1 MTRVAQLLAI
11 AALAALSAACGGSG
25 GTGATA
31 GEPISFEQLSQA
43 ASTSAEATSGRFSF
57 TLEVSSPELEQEL
70 GFSGEGAFDA
80 TAERSSFSADLSS
93 FMALLGGLFAGV
105 SGGDG
110 PDFDDPSLWTI
121 EIVRDGSQ
129 TFMKLPAIASKLPDG
144 KVWVRVEDGE
154 LVEAA
159 GLKLQEFD
167 RFTGADPKQ
176 LLDVLRE
183 LSGEIEV
190 VGREAL
196 RGVETTHYRATVD
209 AESIAK
215 SASKETGDDLGDLTD
230 RLVGQS
236 GLSEVPIDVW
246 IDGDGILR
254 KVVLDV
260 EATQPGSSAPSRA
273 LLGFELWDLGEP
285 VTIELPP
292 SSEVVDVTRLER

>member
-1 MTRVAQLLAI
+1 VTRVAQLLAI

-57 TLEVSSPELEQEL
+57 TLEGSSPELEQEL

-93 FMALLGGLFAGV
+93 IMALLGGLFAGV

-110 PDFDDPSLWTI
+110 PDFDDPSLWTV

-129 TFMKLPAIASKLPDG
+129 TFMKLPAIASKLP
-144 KVWVRVEDGE
+144 DGE